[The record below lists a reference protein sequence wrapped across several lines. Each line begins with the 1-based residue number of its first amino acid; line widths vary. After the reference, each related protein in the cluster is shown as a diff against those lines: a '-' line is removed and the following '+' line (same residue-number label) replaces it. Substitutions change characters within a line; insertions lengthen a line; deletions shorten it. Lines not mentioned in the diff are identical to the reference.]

1 MASSIVGIGPGD
13 IAAVAPAG
21 VPAFK
26 PGTLGGYDNPTPDG
40 SSVLGYQEFIYGT
53 ATAAITGL
61 GYVCVEGILNANFSM
76 ITTANTAA
84 GQLGGAGS
92 RVGVAQ
98 AALATG
104 QSGWFQV
111 VGKSSIRTAASA
123 ALGTRL
129 NTTATAGVVDDDGT
143 ASSRQVFGAVLKT
156 ATGGAEAT
164 NADGRLMYP
173 IVGVTL

>member
-1 MASSIVGIGPGD
+1 MSASLIGIDPT
-13 IAAVAPAG
+13 AVQLVTS

-26 PGTLGGYDNPTPDG
+26 LGTLAGYDDPVDG
-40 SSVLGYQEFIYGT
+40 YKEYLYGT
-53 ATAAITGL
+53 ATAAITGA
-61 GYVCVEGILNANFSM
+61 GYVCVEGILNGNFSM

-84 GQLGGAGS
+84 GQLGGHGS

-111 VGKSSIRTAASA
+111 VGRGSLRTLASA

-143 ASSRQVFGAVLKT
+143 ASSRAINGIVLKT

-164 NADGRLMYP
+164 NTDARFMYP
-173 IVGVTL
+173 TVGATL